1 MYLDE
6 VMKILEQAE
15 RAEEER
21 LVKEKIEDGTLNP
34 DFAIIIH
41 PKHRDAVMHLFN
53 SFGRRFPLLFTEF
66 IPENKFYVIT
76 DPEIVKNIKWV
87 IGLPKEDKDAT

>member
-1 MYLDE
+1 MYFDE
-6 VMKILEQAE
+6 INKILEQAE

-21 LVKEKIEDGTLNP
+21 LVKEKLEDGTLNP

-66 IPENKFYVIT
+66 IPEDKFYVIT
-76 DPEIVKNIKWV
+76 DPEIVKKIKWT
-87 IGLPKEDKDAT
+87 IGLLTEDES

>member
-41 PKHRDAVMHLFN
+41 PKHKDAVMHLFN

-76 DPEIVKNIKWV
+76 DPEIVKRIKWT
-87 IGLPKEDKDAT
+87 IGLLTEDEK

>member
-6 VMKILEQAE
+6 IMKILEQAE

-21 LVKEKIEDGTLNP
+21 LVKEKLEDGTLNP

-66 IPENKFYVIT
+66 IQENKIYVIT
-76 DPEIVKNIKWV
+76 DPEIIKNIEWV
-87 IGLPKEDKDAT
+87 IGLPKEDEK

>member
-1 MYLDE
+1 MYFDE
-6 VMKILEQAE
+6 INKILEQAE

-21 LVKEKIEDGTLNP
+21 LVKEKLEDGTLNP

-66 IPENKFYVIT
+66 IPEDKFYVIT
-76 DPEIVKNIKWV
+76 DPEIVKSIKWT
-87 IGLPKEDKDAT
+87 IGLLTED